1 MKRFVMIG
9 VIAASLVGCS
19 TTRMV
24 PESKPIAS
32 PTPNVEKDQTIA
44 AAGKLSSPPTIDL
57 PAWYIKAPASTD
69 EYLFVTGTGVS
80 TDLSMSRTKA
90 MLDAQHQ
97 LADTLNGMID
107 AVVRHSK
114 RDNAG
119 TVTTDN
125 TSLAVRKRIIDTSL
139 TGHQIEDSKVQME
152 NRGYRTFVLVRYPIN
167 DANRLLREKQ
177 RANEKADSDADIDK
191 EFEKPSKHVQS
202 PVIQQIQPQTIQLM
216 DVDNQEYKARRESAL
231 SKPGAVI
238 GQTVVR

>member
-9 VIAASLVGCS
+9 MIAASLVGCS
-19 TTRMV
+19 TTRMAT
-24 PESKPIAS
+24 ESKPIAS

-57 PAWYIKAPASTD
+57 PSWYIKAPASTD

-191 EFEKPSKHVQS
+191 EFEKHPKQVQT

-216 DVDNQEYKARRESAL
+216 DVDNQEYKSRRESAL
-231 SKPGAVI
+231 QKPGAVI
-238 GQTVVR
+238 GQTVLR